1 MKIIKKLAAFITC
14 ITIFLCSS
22 VYVRADETSDSVDYH
37 NTALQVISNYVNS
50 INSKDWNAF
59 RQCFDDSF
67 QEILKNFPYPSQIE
81 HKTGLLSVEN
91 ISIITLKEISLSDAL
106 YAEPR
111 FKELN
116 PSEYDLLYFY
126 YAGFDLEVSHES
138 QHYYN
143 GPQFSLI
150 AVGINSDT
158 AKIAQIENAYHFDRI
173 TETGIAFNTEEELTA
188 RTIVAARNLGIIIN
202 AKCQVLSYL
211 SNGAETNAL
220 ENGLVSDGLFQTSM
234 LVSMTDEEK
243 LHPIYYWD
251 DEPYINVYIT
261 SQKTIKTMPLFDYII
276 NVLPN
281 EWYASWHTESLKAGA
296 MAIKTYAW
304 RNIMKSRPPATW
316 LGDDI
321 HLTDLPE
328 NYQHYVENSANV
340 LSTFAVREVQN
351 YVMVDAA
358 CIPFEADYKAGEYND
373 YGQGGNRMY
382 QWGTKYLADNGMSFM
397 DICAYYYT
405 DIRWVITNNE

>member
-14 ITIFLCSS
+14 IIIFLCPS
-22 VYVRADETSDSVDYH
+22 VYVQADETSGSADYRD
-37 NTALQVISNYVNS
+37 TALQIISNYVNS
-50 INSKDWNAF
+50 INSRDWSAY
-59 RQCFDDSF
+59 RQCFDASF
-67 QEILKNFPYPSQIE
+67 QEELKNFPSPKQAE
-81 HKTGLLSVEN
+81 QKTGLLAVDN
-91 ISIITLKEISLSDAL
+91 ISITMIKEINPSDAL
-106 YAEPR
+106 YAAPR
-111 FKELN
+111 FKELD

-126 YAGFDLEVSHES
+126 YAGFDLKVSHES
-138 QHYYN
+138 QYYYN

-150 AVGINSDT
+150 AVGINSGA
-158 AKIAQIENAYHFDRI
+158 AKIAQIETAYHFDRI
-173 TETGIAFNTEEELTA
+173 METGIAFNTEEELTA

-202 AKCQVLSYL
+202 AKCEVLSYL

-234 LVSMTDEEK
+234 LISLTDEEGP
-243 LHPIYYWD
+243 HPIYYWD

-261 SQKTIKTMPLFDYII
+261 SQDTIKTMPLFDYII

-296 MAIKTYAW
+296 MAIKSYAW
-304 RNIMKSRPPATW
+304 YNIMNPRKPAKEHENAH
-316 LGDDI
+316 I
-321 HLTDLPE
+321 TDLSE

-351 YVMVDAA
+351 YVMVDASY
-358 CIPFEADYKAGEYND
+358 IPFEADYKAGAYND